1 MIVRY
6 GELIMCEDDTEDGR
20 KSVNVISYIAHEMAI
35 DSLQFHH
42 PIYQQILEEAIR
54 HQSEDGFKAEHFFT
68 HHNNP
73 EINQISVNL
82 ISDRY
87 QLSKYHFKNQT
98 VVNDED
104 RLAELVPIL
113 MTNFKYVVV
122 SNKLK
127 TLMQELQEA
136 SKIRDEQR
144 CNTIIKEYSELL
156 EVQKIM
162 AKTLGDRVVLN
173 L

>member
-1 MIVRY
+1 MVTGAITDNRY
-6 GELIMCEDDTEDGR
+6 SF
-20 KSVNVISYIAHEMAI
+20 SVIKH
-35 DSLQFHH
+35 
-42 PIYQQILEEAIR
+42 IR
-54 HQSEDGFKAEHFFT
+54 QWPLHFGTGSFSE
-68 HHNNP
+68 
-73 EINQISVNL
+73 
-82 ISDRY
+82 
-87 QLSKYHFKNQT
+87 T

-127 TLMQELQEA
+127 TLMHELQEA
-136 SKIRDEQR
+136 SKTRDEQQ

>member
-1 MIVRY
+1 
-6 GELIMCEDDTEDGR
+6 
-20 KSVNVISYIAHEMAI
+20 MAI

-42 PIYQQILEEAIR
+42 PIYQQILEEAIH
-54 HQSEDGFKAEHFFT
+54 HQAEEGFNAEHFFT
-68 HHNNP
+68 HHSNP
-73 EINQISVNL
+73 KVNQVSVNL

-87 QLSKYHFKNQT
+87 HLSKYHFKNQT
-98 VVNDED
+98 VVNDKD

-113 MTNFKYVVV
+113 MTNFKYAVV

-127 TLMQELQEA
+127 TLMHELQEA
-136 SKIRDEQR
+136 SKTKDEQQ
-144 CNTIIKEYSELL
+144 CNAIIKEYTELL
-156 EVQKIM
+156 EVQKEM